1 LCVQFNFRSYQ
12 SQLYWN
18 LKLDSY
24 WFSQKWIIIQKILGQ
39 HEIQISLR
47 STTFICNIFDT
58 AIV

>member
-1 LCVQFNFRSYQ
+1 LCVQFNFGSYQ

-18 LKLDSY
+18 LKSDSY